1 MPVAK
6 QLRFIVAAVKA
17 NSELERI
24 GDYAEAIARRAV
36 TLSELETVPEKEEIV
51 KMAREAFAMLEHAVA
66 AFLDDDP
73 ELAVRTLDADQT
85 VDDMNSAIF
94 TTLANAPVTRDDLT
108 ARFALVGVVSRIERV
123 ADRACNIAEDA
134 VYVSS
139 GEVLRHLSREDNRVL
154 FLCDHNSCRSQM
166 AEGIAR
172 SLAPANFIFSSA
184 GSDPAQA
191 IDKRAVEVL
200 AENGIDISRQRPKPV
215 ADVGPIEDFHVVV
228 TLTRASEDACPQ
240 VPYHAVALNWRVTDP
255 SRATGSDQELDD
267 AYREIYDKLRTK
279 ITEMIE
285 AFEQG
290 LEP

>member
-6 QLRFIVAAVKA
+6 QLRFVVAAVKA

-36 TLSELETVPEKEEIV
+36 TVSEAETISQRDEIV
-51 KMAREAFAMLEHAVA
+51 EMSRHATEMLRNAMA

-73 ELAVRTLDADQT
+73 AVAVRTLDADNR
-85 VDDMNSAIF
+85 VDEMNSAIF
-94 TTLANAPVTRDDLT
+94 TALAHAPVQHDDLT
-108 ARFALVGVVSRIERV
+108 IRFALLGIVSRIERV

-139 GEVLRHLSREDNRVL
+139 GEVMRHLGREDNRVL

-172 SLAPANFIFSSA
+172 AIAPENFIFASA
-184 GSDPAQA
+184 GTDPASA
-191 IDKRAVEVL
+191 IDRRAVEFL
-200 AENGIDISRQRPKPV
+200 SREGIDISRQRPKVV

-228 TLTRASEDACPQ
+228 TLTRAAEDACPP
-240 VPYHAVALNWRVTDP
+240 VPYHAVALNWRLTDP
-255 SRATGSDQELDD
+255 SRSTGSDE
-267 AYREIYDKLRTK
+267 EIEAVYQQLYETLRSK

-290 LEP
+290 LEQ